1 MGVIEG
7 RRRQARIQE
16 RSTARES
23 PCGSRAESVRDA
35 ALPRAYRCTLPHS
48 KLHMLGL
55 DFFDIALIG
64 IAAFAA
70 GAVNSVAG
78 GGTFFSFPAL
88 LAIGVPPVI
97 ANASNSVSLWPGSLA
112 GAWAFRRELKRF
124 SKSLPMLS
132 VVAFVGGIAGG
143 LLLLA
148 TSNAAFAQLIPW
160 LLLIATVLF
169 AFSTQISALVKKW
182 KPAPAG
188 TDERHIGPG
197 GYAFQLV
204 VSIYGGFF
212 GAGMGILMIAALAIQ
227 GFKDV
232 HEINALKNWLSAVIY
247 SVAVGTFVIANA
259 VSWPHTLVMLV
270 TATLGGYWGAAMARR
285 LPAIWLRRFLITV
298 GGLLTV
304 YYFGK
309 TL

>member
-1 MGVIEG
+1 MF
-7 RRRQARIQE
+7 
-16 RSTARES
+16 
-23 PCGSRAESVRDA
+23 
-35 ALPRAYRCTLPHS
+35 
-48 KLHMLGL
+48 GL
-55 DFFDIALIG
+55 DLFEIALIG

-88 LAIGVPPVI
+88 LAVGVPPVV

-124 SKSLPMLS
+124 SRSLPMLTM
-132 VVAFVGGIAGG
+132 VAFLGGISGG
-143 LLLLA
+143 LLLLT
-148 TSNAAFAQLIPW
+148 TSNAAFAMLIPW
-160 LLLIATVLF
+160 LLLLATVLF
-169 AFSTQISALVKKW
+169 AFSAHLSAVVRKW
-182 KPAPAG
+182 KPAPEGA
-188 TDERHIGPG
+188 DERHIGPG
-197 GYAFQLV
+197 GYVFQLV
-204 VSIYGGFF
+204 VSVYGGFF

-259 VSWPHTLVMLV
+259 VSWPHTLIMIV
-270 TATLGGYWGAAMARR
+270 TATFGGYWGAAVARK
-285 LPAIWLRRFLITV
+285 LPALWLRRFIITV
-298 GGLLTV
+298 GGLLTL

-309 TL
+309 AL